1 MKFDCR
7 VARAFMV
14 PRVSDFSF
22 TGATEIYCQQRIMDD
37 IMEKI
42 YDNSCHKIG
51 YAKFE
56 MRDGETFSIICN
68 ELKNLG
74 YDVEYEKEPLE
85 DGFLVKMKIMW

>member
-22 TGATEIYCQQRIMDD
+22 KEAQETYCQQRILDD
-37 IMEKI
+37 IMERI
-42 YDNSCHKIG
+42 YDNACHKIG

-74 YDVEYEKEPLE
+74 YNVEYEKEPLE

>member
-42 YDNSCHKIG
+42 YDSSCHKLV
-51 YAKFE
+51 
-56 MRDGETFSIICN
+56 MQ
-68 ELKNLG
+68 NLRC
-74 YDVEYEKEPLE
+74 VMVRL
-85 DGFLVKMKIMW
+85 FQLFVMS

>member
-1 MKFDCR
+1 MKFDCK

-14 PRVSDFSF
+14 PRVSDFPF
-22 TGATEIYCQQRIMDD
+22 KEAQEIYCQQRIMDD

-51 YAKFE
+51 YAKFR
-56 MRDGETFSIICN
+56 MRDGETFSAIYN
-68 ELKNLG
+68 ELKSLG

-85 DGFLVKMKIMW
+85 DEFLVKMKIMW